1 MPKNNQNNHP
11 QKNNTCIGVTNVIR
25 YTPHGQMTLKGE
37 HFVVEQAKT
46 KYYLVSGDALPE
58 VFIRVTQARE
68 LLDTG
73 QAETVAEAA
82 ERVGI
87 SRSAYYKYKNSVM
100 SFQSVGAGRIV
111 TFQIML
117 RHQMGV
123 LSAVLGVFSGT
134 GANILTI
141 NQGIPT
147 NGAAPVTITVDTVDL
162 EMSTE
167 DLLASLRKTDGV
179 ISATVVSG

>member
-1 MPKNNQNNHP
+1 MENREP
-11 QKNNTCIGVTNVIR
+11 
-25 YTPHGQMTLKGE
+25 
-37 HFVVEQAKT
+37 A
-46 KYYLVSGDALPE
+46 KYYLVDGDALPE
-58 VFIRVTQARE
+58 VFVRVTQARE

-73 QAETVAEAA
+73 QAQTVAEAA

-87 SRSAYYKYKNSVM
+87 SRSAYYKYKNSIM
-100 SFQSVGAGRIV
+100 PFQNVAGGRIV

-123 LSAVLGVFSGT
+123 LSEVLGVFAGT

-147 NGAAPVTITVDTVDL
+147 NGAAPVTITADMAAMDVAA
-162 EMSTE
+162 EG
-167 DLLASLRKTDGV
+167 LLDRLAAVEGV
-179 ISATVVSG
+179 IKAAVAAG

>member
-1 MPKNNQNNHP
+1 MANS
-11 QKNNTCIGVTNVIR
+11 
-25 YTPHGQMTLKGE
+25 GQ
-37 HFVVEQAKT
+37 HQ
-46 KYYLVSGDALPE
+46 YYLVAGEALPE
-58 VFIRVTQARE
+58 VFVRVCQARE

-73 QAETVAEAA
+73 QAQTVAEAA

-87 SRSAYYKYKNSVM
+87 SRSAYYKYKNAVM
-100 SFQSVGAGRIV
+100 PFQNVAGGRIV

-123 LSAVLGVFSGT
+123 LSDVLGLFADT

-147 NGAAPVTITVDTVDL
+147 NGAAPVTITADTAAMEIATEELLTRL
-162 EMSTE
+162 E
-167 DLLASLRKTDGV
+167 KTDGV
-179 ISATVVSG
+179 IRAAVAAG

>member
-1 MPKNNQNNHP
+1 MANSGRRQ
-11 QKNNTCIGVTNVIR
+11 
-25 YTPHGQMTLKGE
+25 
-37 HFVVEQAKT
+37 F
-46 KYYLVSGDALPE
+46 YLVAGDALPE

-73 QAETVAEAA
+73 QAQTVAEAA

-87 SRSAYYKYKNSVM
+87 SRSAYYKYKNAIM
-100 SFQSVGAGRIV
+100 PFQNVAGGHIV

-123 LSAVLGVFSGT
+123 LSEVLGVFAVT

-147 NGAAPVTITVDTVDL
+147 SGAAPATITADMGAVDESAESLLTRL
-162 EMSTE
+162 EAVE
-167 DLLASLRKTDGV
+167 GV
-179 ISATVVSG
+179 IKATVVAG

>member
-1 MPKNNQNNHP
+1 MS
-11 QKNNTCIGVTNVIR
+11 
-25 YTPHGQMTLKGE
+25 
-37 HFVVEQAKT
+37 EQGRS

-73 QAETVAEAA
+73 QAQTVAEAA

-87 SRSAYYKYKNSVM
+87 SRSAYYKYKNAVM
-100 SFQSVGAGRIV
+100 PFQSVGAGRIV

-123 LSAVLGVFSGT
+123 LSEVLGLFADT

-147 NGAAPVTITVDTVDL
+147 NGAAPVTVTADTADMEIT
-162 EMSTE
+162 TE
-167 DLLASLRKTDGV
+167 TLLARLEGTEGV
-179 ISATVVSG
+179 ISAAVVAG

>member
-1 MPKNNQNNHP
+1 MEKE
-11 QKNNTCIGVTNVIR
+11 R
-25 YTPHGQMTLKGE
+25 RSR
-37 HFVVEQAKT
+37 
-46 KYYLVSGDALPE
+46 YYLVDGDALPE

-73 QAETVAEAA
+73 QVQTVAEAA

-87 SRSAYYKYKNSVM
+87 SRSAYYKYKNAVM
-100 SFQSVGAGRIV
+100 PFQALDGGRIV

-117 RHQMGV
+117 RHRMGV
-123 LSAVLGVFSGT
+123 LSAVLGVFAGT

-147 NGAAPVTITVDTVDL
+147 SGTAPVTITADTTD
-162 EMSTE
+162 MDISTE
-167 DLLASLRKTDGV
+167 DLLGRISAAEGV
-179 ISATVVSG
+179 ITAAVAAG

>member
-1 MPKNNQNNHP
+1 MANRKP
-11 QKNNTCIGVTNVIR
+11 
-25 YTPHGQMTLKGE
+25 
-37 HFVVEQAKT
+37 A
-46 KYYLVSGDALPE
+46 KYYLVEGSALPE

-73 QAETVAEAA
+73 QAQTVAEAA

-87 SRSAYYKYKNSVM
+87 SRSAYYKYKNAVM
-100 SFQSVGAGRIV
+100 PFQNVAGGRIV

-123 LSAVLGVFSGT
+123 LSDVLGLFAET

-147 NGAAPVTITVDTVDL
+147 NGAAPVTITADTAAMDIGTETLLGRL
-162 EMSTE
+162 ENV
-167 DLLASLRKTDGV
+167 DGV
-179 ISATVVSG
+179 IKAAVAAG

>member
-1 MPKNNQNNHP
+1 MVNREPS
-11 QKNNTCIGVTNVIR
+11 R
-25 YTPHGQMTLKGE
+25 
-37 HFVVEQAKT
+37 
-46 KYYLVSGDALPE
+46 YYLVDGNALPE

-73 QAETVAEAA
+73 QAQTVAEAA

-87 SRSAYYKYKNSVM
+87 SRSAYYKYKNAVM
-100 SFQSVGAGRIV
+100 PFQNIAGGRIV

-123 LSAVLGVFSGT
+123 LSEVLGVFAGT

-147 NGAAPVTITVDTVDL
+147 NGAAPVTITADMAALDVAAEELLVRL
-162 EMSTE
+162 EATE
-167 DLLASLRKTDGV
+167 GV
-179 ISATVVSG
+179 IKAAVAAG

>member
-1 MPKNNQNNHP
+1 MAGND
-11 QKNNTCIGVTNVIR
+11 R
-25 YTPHGQMTLKGE
+25 GQ
-37 HFVVEQAKT
+37 F
-46 KYYLVSGDALPE
+46 YLVEGSALPE

-73 QAETVAEAA
+73 RAQTVAEAA

-100 SFQSVGAGRIV
+100 PFQSIAGGRIV

-117 RHQMGV
+117 RHQMGLLSEV
-123 LSAVLGVFSGT
+123 LSVFADT

-147 NGAAPVTITVDTVDL
+147 NGAAPVTITADLAALDTTA
-162 EMSTE
+162 EA
-167 DLLASLRKTDGV
+167 LLGTLRAIDGV
-179 ISATVVSG
+179 IKAAVAAG

>member
-1 MPKNNQNNHP
+1 M
-11 QKNNTCIGVTNVIR
+11 
-25 YTPHGQMTLKGE
+25 TPSGHGQ
-37 HFVVEQAKT
+37 F
-46 KYYLVSGDALPE
+46 YLVDGDALPE

-73 QAETVAEAA
+73 RAQTVAEAA
-82 ERVGI
+82 EMVGI

-100 SFQSVGAGRIV
+100 PFQNVAGGRIV

-117 RHQMGV
+117 RHKMGL
-123 LSAVLGVFSGT
+123 LSEVLGAFADT

-147 NGAAPVTITVDTVDL
+147 NGAAPVTITADMTALDIPA
-162 EMSTE
+162 E
-167 DLLASLRKTDGV
+167 DLLARLRAMDGV
-179 ISATVVSG
+179 IKAAIAAG

>member
-1 MPKNNQNNHP
+1 MER
-11 QKNNTCIGVTNVIR
+11 TR
-25 YTPHGQMTLKGE
+25 
-37 HFVVEQAKT
+37 
-46 KYYLVSGDALPE
+46 YYLVSGDALPE

-73 QAETVAEAA
+73 QAQTVAEAA

-87 SRSAYYKYKNSVM
+87 SRSAYYKYKNAVM
-100 SFQSVGAGRIV
+100 PFQSVGAGRIV

-123 LSAVLGVFSGT
+123 LSEVLGLFADT

-147 NGAAPVTITVDTVDL
+147 NGAAPVTVTADTADMEITT
-162 EMSTE
+162 
-167 DLLASLRKTDGV
+167 A
-179 ISATVVSG
+179 

>member
-1 MPKNNQNNHP
+1 MSHSNPS
-11 QKNNTCIGVTNVIR
+11 R
-25 YTPHGQMTLKGE
+25 
-37 HFVVEQAKT
+37 
-46 KYYLVSGDALPE
+46 YYLVEGSALPE

-73 QAETVAEAA
+73 EVKTVAEAA

-87 SRSAYYKYKNSVM
+87 SRSAYYKYKNAVM
-100 SFQSVGAGRIV
+100 PFEDMDRGRIL

-117 RHQMGV
+117 RHKMGA
-123 LSAVLGVFSGT
+123 LSTVLGIFANT

-147 NGAAPVTITVDTVDL
+147 NGAALVTISA
-162 EMSTE
+162 EIAGME
-167 DLLASLRKTDGV
+167 IAPEAMLAQLSSADGV
-179 ISATVVSG
+179 IRAAIVAG